1 MKIIMD
7 NGCKRWTALF
17 LALVLC
23 LFSVMSVSAAD
34 EDAQSEIALIVEDS
48 DAAEDSAAEA
58 DVLIDETQT
67 ESAESAA
74 GENESELVAEEN
86 ESEPA
91 NTDSQPAASSLV
103 IESVEEVSSDEAAA
117 ASPDSTGDDTGAVI
131 EEFTYINP
139 LYEGI
144 IDESDL
150 NQPQDLA
157 DVPSVASDD
166 VEYLDT
172 VDEAAAE
179 VREAMVNRQE
189 TVVVYYQMETYDST
203 IAKSIVTAA
212 LEHTGVADEGDYIS
226 ANYGGSS
233 YTISRSSS
241 GGIYYL
247 TITCTMTYYTT
258 YEQEAAVTSALNTVM
273 AGLDL
278 DSKTDYEKISAIYE
292 YICKNVTYDYDNLED
307 TSYMLKYS
315 AYAALINGTSV
326 CQGYAALLYRMMLM
340 AGIDA
345 RLISGTGNG
354 GGHAW
359 NIVQL
364 GDDYY
369 NVDATWDATA
379 TRTALVPLSYKYYL
393 RCSDNFGD
401 HTRDDE
407 YLTDEF
413 NASYPMSGA
422 DYQLSEEEA
431 SVILLSGTCGDGL
444 TWEVSQGGTLTIS
457 GTGAIPDYDNTD
469 DVPWTAARSGITE
482 IVLEE
487 GVTGI
492 GIFAFCYFS
501 ALPAITLPDSL
512 TTIDQYA
519 FGYCTSLTEL
529 FIPSGVTTISYNAF
543 TGCTALASITFDGDA
558 PTIRSSSFTDVTA
571 TAYYPSNY
579 DTWTDDSLQDYGGT
593 ITWEGYTK
601 HTYGEPEFTWADDF
615 STCTATFTCTD
626 TDCGETFAAACTVTS
641 QTTDATCTEDG
652 ATVYT
657 AVAKLNNKEYS
668 ETETVTIAATGHSY
682 DDGEVTTA
690 ATCTE
695 DGVLTYTCASCGDT
709 YTEVIAA
716 TGHTEETDAAVAAT
730 CTETGLTAGSHCS
743 VCGEVLTEQE
753 EIPATG
759 HAYDEGVVTT
769 EPTCTEAGVMTY
781 TCETCGDT
789 YMEAITAT
797 GHTEVAD
804 AAVAA
809 TCTETG
815 LSEGSHCSVCGEI
828 LTAQEVIDALGHSYV
843 SEVTTAATCT
853 EDGVKTYTCETCG
866 DTYTEAITAT
876 GHNHDEDEGEVTIA
890 ATCTEA
896 GVMTYTCTVCGDT
909 YTDVIAA
916 TGHIAETDAAVEAT
930 CTETGLTAGSHCSVC
945 GEILV
950 AQKVVAATGHTV
962 VTDAAVASTC
972 TETGLTAGS
981 HCSVC
986 GEVLAGQEEIAA
998 LGHSYDN
1005 GTVTKEPT
1013 TTEEGVRTYTCETCG
1028 ATYTESVEKL
1038 SDTSDEG
1045 DTSTGGSET
1054 SGTTGTYATDETNS
1068 AGGSSETGETNS
1080 TGETDATGETNSAGG
1095 AGETDGTNSTDGTD
1109 GTDTDAGSSSDT
1121 GTVSATG
1128 LQISRST
1135 ISLKVKGT
1143 AKIGV
1148 IVSPANTTD
1157 EVTYTSSKPSVVKVS
1172 ASGKITAKKAGTAK
1186 ITVWAGEV
1194 TKTITIKVVKKR

>member
-67 ESAESAA
+67 ESAKSAEFAESAESAA
-74 GENESELVAEEN
+74 GENESESAVEEN
-86 ESEPA
+86 ESELA
-91 NTDSQPAASSLV
+91 DTDSQPAASSLV

-203 IAKSIVTAA
+203 IAKSIITAA

-233 YTISRSSS
+233 YMISRSSS

-307 TSYMLKYS
+307 NSYLLKYT

-407 YLTDEF
+407 YLTDDF

-444 TWEVSQGGTLTIS
+444 TWEVSQGGTLTVS

-543 TGCTALASITFDGDA
+543 TGCMALASITFDGDA

-601 HTYGEPEFTWADDF
+601 HTYGEPGFTWADDF
-615 STCTATFTCTD
+615 SKCTATFTCTD

-682 DDGEVTTA
+682 DDGEVTMA

-695 DGVLTYTCASCGDT
+695 AGVLTYTCASCGDT

-789 YMEAITAT
+789 YTEAITAT

-815 LSEGSHCSVCGEI
+815 LSEGSHCSVCGEV
-828 LTAQEVIDALGHSYV
+828 LTEQEVIAATGHIYV

-876 GHNHDEDEGEVTIA
+876 GHSYDEGAVTTAATCTEDGVKTYTCEICGDTYTEAITATGHSHDEGEVTIA
-890 ATCTEA
+890 A
-896 GVMTYTCTVCGDT
+896 
-909 YTDVIAA
+909 
-916 TGHIAETDAAVEAT
+916 
-930 CTETGLTAGSHCSVC
+930 
-945 GEILV
+945 
-950 AQKVVAATGHTV
+950 
-962 VTDAAVASTC
+962 
-972 TETGLTAGS
+972 
-981 HCSVC
+981 
-986 GEVLAGQEEIAA
+986 
-998 LGHSYDN
+998 
-1005 GTVTKEPT
+1005 
-1013 TTEEGVRTYTCETCG
+1013 
-1028 ATYTESVEKL
+1028 
-1038 SDTSDEG
+1038 
-1045 DTSTGGSET
+1045 
-1054 SGTTGTYATDETNS
+1054 
-1068 AGGSSETGETNS
+1068 
-1080 TGETDATGETNSAGG
+1080 
-1095 AGETDGTNSTDGTD
+1095 
-1109 GTDTDAGSSSDT
+1109 
-1121 GTVSATG
+1121 
-1128 LQISRST
+1128 
-1135 ISLKVKGT
+1135 
-1143 AKIGV
+1143 
-1148 IVSPANTTD
+1148 
-1157 EVTYTSSKPSVVKVS
+1157 
-1172 ASGKITAKKAGTAK
+1172 
-1186 ITVWAGEV
+1186 
-1194 TKTITIKVVKKR
+1194 